1 MPTDLT
7 TFSFQFKYRFA
18 TLLPTKSL
26 TAQQPSTLREE
37 IEREKETVNEKK
49 EKVLQAASEMMEKAN
64 FDKVTVS
71 DRAHSY
77 KGGAFDGSIKQIT
90 GKLTE
95 VAHDLN
101 KTAKNVKDRLES
113 LQSTLEEVE
122 GEWKS
127 KAGTKRVPKQGFIAE
142 ARRSRKLHRNFQER
156 AA

>member
-1 MPTDLT
+1 M
-7 TFSFQFKYRFA
+7 R
-18 TLLPTKSL
+18 
-26 TAQQPSTLREE
+26 
-37 IEREKETVNEKK
+37 KK

-127 KAGTKRVPKQGFIAE
+127 KAGTKRVVKEGSSPKRVVAE
-142 ARRSRKLHRNFQER
+142 SSTGTSKNAPLNRLHQHLKR
-156 AA
+156 